1 MTVEGLNAALDRL
14 PRTHVASAARE
25 APAFRASGVTGFYGA
40 LLALTAGGLLAGRSL
55 LVLAAIALVA
65 AASFFVWAFVRRA
78 VSGREELVLLE
89 HVWFAEA
96 CVAAGLAAI
105 GEPVLP
111 YLDVLAVALCPF
123 LAGGRVGCLLAGCC
137 YGRPS
142 NVGIRYGDA
151 AAGAGFPRHL
161 VGVRLLPV
169 PALESAG
176 LIVIGATGLAAL
188 PFAPA
193 GTVFTWFLA
202 SYAIMRFGL
211 EALRGDRRP
220 HFLGL
225 SVNRWMCV
233 TEITVALAIGAWP
246 LDRREWA
253 LASFLGAALVA
264 CVVLRR
270 ARDDR
275 RRLFAAR
282 QLDELRRTV
291 AELAAGVGEQPLVA
305 RTSAGAAVAVSRDIR
320 MRFSLSVPGRPRDLP
335 LLCDLAVRAGPAF
348 DSASVAV
355 TDGVLHLSGA
365 DAPATADE
373 LYGSVVRALQEPRLE
388 TMSAYFG
395 RHHAA

>member
-1 MTVEGLNAALDRL
+1 MTFGATTWN
-14 PRTHVASAARE
+14 
-25 APAFRASGVTGFYGA
+25 SG
-40 LLALTAGGLLAGRSL
+40 
-55 LVLAAIALVA
+55 
-65 AASFFVWAFVRRA
+65 
-78 VSGREELVLLE
+78 
-89 HVWFAEA
+89 
-96 CVAAGLAAI
+96 
-105 GEPVLP
+105 
-111 YLDVLAVALCPF
+111 
-123 LAGGRVGCLLAGCC
+123 
-137 YGRPS
+137 
-142 NVGIRYGDA
+142 YGDA

-193 GTVFTWFLA
+193 GAVFTWFLA

-282 QLDELRRTV
+282 HLDELRRTV

-320 MRFSLSVPGRPRDLP
+320 MRCSNSRTLVKYCSRRSRSRALT
-335 LLCDLAVRAGPAF
+335 VRCKSFAC
-348 DSASVAV
+348 
-355 TDGVLHLSGA
+355 
-365 DAPATADE
+365 PATASRMVWPVSS
-373 LYGSVVRALQEPRLE
+373 LRTCASVSAFVPCRNIRRKTSAAFSSHGISTPEPVHDRLRRPCCTLTPSVSDGKRVRCPMRSPMYWSSEMVLRKPPLPGCGAAVRKQL
-388 TMSAYFG
+388 SAG
-395 RHHAA
+395 